1 MFFIVFKT
9 QKHEKPIFS
18 QKLNILHNID
28 KTEFSLKSPVAII
41 KNFYYY
47 NAICETE
54 RAQKKPAVEQAS
66 YFLCLAGSIHRAS
79 MLF

>member
-9 QKHEKPIFS
+9 QKHQKLIFY
-18 QKLNILHNID
+18 QKLNILYNIN
-28 KTEFSLKSPVAII
+28 KTEFSLKAPVAII

-47 NAICETE
+47 NAIYETE

-66 YFLCLAGSIHRAS
+66 HFLCSAGSIHRAS